1 MCRIGSNRCRA
12 TGVVGPDRSA
22 AVAAPASTPVNTLF
36 QAGARVQQMFERHD
50 WKFCFIGGVA
60 NFRWGTP
67 RLTNDLDLTLLTGFG
82 GEELYVAALLNE
94 FESRIN
100 GAAEF
105 ALRNRVLLLR
115 TPDGFGIDVALG
127 AMPFEASA
135 VDRSSNVELVR
146 GATLRTC
153 SAEDLIVHK
162 AFAARP
168 QDWVDIEGVILKQRG
183 ELQWRQIWS
192 DLGDLAELKEAPE
205 LLTELDRVATR
216 VESVIGQFPHA
227 RP

>member
-1 MCRIGSNRCRA
+1 M
-12 TGVVGPDRSA
+12 
-22 AVAAPASTPVNTLF
+22 NTLF
-36 QAGARVQQMFERHD
+36 RAGTIVQAVLERHE

-82 GEELYVAALLNE
+82 GEDEFIAALLAE
-94 FESRIN
+94 FDSRI
-100 GAAEF
+100 ADAEVF
-105 ALRNRVLLLR
+105 ARRNRVLLLR
-115 TPDGFGIDVALG
+115 TDDGFGVDVALG
-127 AMPFEASA
+127 AMPFEAA
-135 VDRSSNVELVR
+135 AIERSSNAELVP

-192 DLGDLAELKEAPE
+192 DLGVLAELKGEPE
-205 LLTELDRVATR
+205 LLEELERIARRAEVVVGR
-216 VESVIGQFPHA
+216 FPHA
-227 RP
+227 RR

>member
-1 MCRIGSNRCRA
+1 M
-12 TGVVGPDRSA
+12 
-22 AVAAPASTPVNTLF
+22 AAPTDTRMNTLF
-36 QAGARVQQMFERHD
+36 QAGARVQQIFERHD

-82 GEELYVAALLNE
+82 GEAEYTTALLAE
-94 FESRIN
+94 FESRIS

-135 VDRSSNVELVR
+135 IDRSSNVELVR
-146 GATLRTC
+146 GAMLRTC
-153 SAEDLIVHK
+153 SAEDLVVHK

-183 ELQWRQIWS
+183 ELLWPQIWS
-192 DLGDLAELKEAPE
+192 DLAVLAELKEAPE
-205 LLTELDRVATR
+205 LLTELGRVAAR
-216 VESVIGQFPHA
+216 AESIVGSFPHA
-227 RP
+227 RT

>member
-1 MCRIGSNRCRA
+1 MCVVSACSRFGASFVWIGRTA
-12 TGVVGPDRSA
+12 TVSA
-22 AVAAPASTPVNTLF
+22 SPLARVNTLF
-36 QAGARVQQMFERHD
+36 QAGARVQEIFERHE

-82 GEELYVAALLNE
+82 GEEVFAALLLAE
-94 FESRIN
+94 FESRIAD
-100 GAAEF
+100 AAEF
-105 ALRNRVLLLR
+105 AMQNRVLLLR
-115 TPDGFGIDVALG
+115 TPDGFGIAVALG
-127 AMPFEASA
+127 AMPFEASTIG
-135 VDRSSNVELVR
+135 RSSNAELVQ

-183 ELQWRQIWS
+183 MLLWHQIWS
-192 DLGDLAELKEAPE
+192 DLSVLAELKEAPE
-205 LLTELDRVATR
+205 LLTELDRIATR
-216 VESVIGQFPHA
+216 AESVVGSFPHA
-227 RP
+227 QS